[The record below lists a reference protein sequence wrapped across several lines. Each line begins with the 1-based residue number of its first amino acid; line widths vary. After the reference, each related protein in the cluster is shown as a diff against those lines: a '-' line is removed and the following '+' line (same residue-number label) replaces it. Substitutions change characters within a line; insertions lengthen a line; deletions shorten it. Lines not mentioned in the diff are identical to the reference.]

1 MKNWVWYIIFLIA
14 MFSITAFAWSV
25 KNSADIKRLQDVHQD
40 KPVIM
45 HEENA
50 YQIIETYKGV

>member
-25 KNSADIKRLQDVHQD
+25 KNSADIKRLQESQ
-40 KPVIM
+40 
-45 HEENA
+45 
-50 YQIIETYKGV
+50 QIAETYKGV